1 MFIKNEHIK
10 IYFIVCLFYQK
21 MSFFYQDEIGTYGSP
36 LISHCRQTI
45 GPALIHA
52 LQRSKG
58 KLVFQKY
65 SHVGKNLIAQI
76 SLAI

>member
-1 MFIKNEHIK
+1 MNTLKYILLFV
-10 IYFIVCLFYQK
+10 YFTKK
-21 MSFFYQDEIGTYGSP
+21 MSFFYQGEIGSYGSP